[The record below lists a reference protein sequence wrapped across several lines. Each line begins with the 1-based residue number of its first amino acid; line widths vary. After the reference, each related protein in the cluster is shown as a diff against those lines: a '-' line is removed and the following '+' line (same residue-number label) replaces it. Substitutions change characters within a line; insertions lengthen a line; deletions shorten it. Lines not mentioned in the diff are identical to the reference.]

1 MSDKSK
7 KKSSGKK
14 GKGPQD
20 KKVVPKK
27 ATANKKAVS
36 SKNGSNG
43 SFGISIADIFTTGFK
58 GYFNNIVILT
68 LAALPVFI
76 VFTVASTPWRSFNSE
91 LQDRVDAD
99 PESTLAILE
108 QLQWVG
114 LLLVASFPAG
124 VIAAP
129 WFRYALDVV
138 DEKEINV
145 MAPLIDGQKW
155 LNHAFATF
163 WFWAGI
169 TLGLRYSVLIP
180 GLPSIIVLLLYPF
193 YGYIIAG
200 GREINGLKALGVSVR
215 LGVGKRLGLF
225 AIAGLMFMFNIFG
238 VLGFAVG
245 LEDGTPSIL
254 GVVLGILGIS
264 ATASITLVSGGAI
277 YRTLEGNL
285 HG

>member
-36 SKNGSNG
+36 SKNGS
-43 SFGISIADIFTTGFK
+43 FGISIADIFATGFK

-145 MAPLIDGQKW
+145 MAC
-155 LNHAFATF
+155 
-163 WFWAGI
+163 
-169 TLGLRYSVLIP
+169 
-180 GLPSIIVLLLYPF
+180 LLYT
-193 YGYIIAG
+193 
-200 GREINGLKALGVSVR
+200 S
-215 LGVGKRLGLF
+215 
-225 AIAGLMFMFNIFG
+225 
-238 VLGFAVG
+238 
-245 LEDGTPSIL
+245 PSPRDATL
-254 GVVLGILGIS
+254 SRMPSS
-264 ATASITLVSGGAI
+264 A
-277 YRTLEGNL
+277 
-285 HG
+285 